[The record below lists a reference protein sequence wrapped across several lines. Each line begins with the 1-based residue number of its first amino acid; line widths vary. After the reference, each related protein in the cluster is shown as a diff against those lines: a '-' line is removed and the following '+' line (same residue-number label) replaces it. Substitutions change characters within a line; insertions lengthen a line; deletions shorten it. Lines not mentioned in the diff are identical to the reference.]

1 MEHRE
6 LRRKQNRLHKMRRA
20 LIQSLWADVCY
31 HDGHASVR
39 THRIAAR
46 TIQMRKELA
55 TEAREPE
62 AFGQAA

>member
-1 MEHRE
+1 MGHRE

-46 TIQMRKELA
+46 TIQMREQLA
-55 TEAREPE
+55 TETQEPE
-62 AFGQAA
+62 ALSQAA